1 MRHYK
6 PIAVVLAAGQSVA
19 GQGQEPVGGNARL
32 EADIAALE
40 GHSWTAQPTRGRP
53 VAIRFNPRSTEA
65 VLEPSWHPALRAA
78 A

>member
-1 MRHYK
+1 M
-6 PIAVVLAAGQSVA
+6 LAATVTLALFGFILTLVVDVMRRD
-19 GQGQEPVGGNARL
+19 GRKI
-32 EADIAALE
+32 IAALE
-40 GHSWTAQPTRGRP
+40 GHSWTAQPTNGRP